1 MKRRSFGVVLG
12 LALLAALV
20 VGQTVAA
27 KEYTLRWAHSYQPEH
42 PFHVAAEMVAK
53 DVAEK
58 TGGNVKINVYPAGQ
72 LGSEKDIVEGLAMG
86 TLDMVIAGPGE
97 LGKWHKP
104 ILVMEAAYVFRDV
117 DHMYKVVRGEV
128 GQELWGG
135 LLEETGMRVLDTW
148 YYGTRHV
155 TSNKPVYTPNDMKGM
170 KLRAPDMPMSI
181 ANTKAMGAS
190 PTPMALSEVYLALQQ
205 GAVDGQENPIATIAA
220 NRFYEVQ
227 SYLNMTGHVV
237 QATPVAINEMAF
249 QNLPGEY
256 QDVLVSSIAKHTD
269 IVRGMIADYEA
280 EWLDKFQEFG
290 MKIVESDIDAFM
302 AATKVIPQEFGS
314 QWGEGLY
321 ERIQQVQ

>member
-1 MKRRSFGVVLG
+1 MKRQSFWMLLG
-12 LALLAALV
+12 LVLALL

-27 KEYTLRWAHSYQPEH
+27 QEYTLRWAHVYQPEH
-42 PFHVAAEMVAK
+42 PFHVAAEMVAQ

-58 TGGNVKINVYPAGQ
+58 TDGKVKINVYPAGQ

-104 ILVMEAAYVFRDV
+104 ILVMEAAYLFRDV
-117 DHMYKVVRGEV
+117 DHMYKVVRGEI
-128 GQELWGG
+128 GQELWDG
-135 LLEETGMRVLDTW
+135 LLKETGMRVLDTW

-155 TSNKPVYTPNDMKGM
+155 TSNKPVYTPEDMKGM

-190 PTPMALSEVYLALQQ
+190 PTLSEGYLALQQ

-237 QATPVAINEMAF
+237 QATPVAINDMVF
-249 QNLPGEY
+249 QSLPKEY
-256 QDVLVSSIAKHTD
+256 QDVVVASIAEHTD
-269 IVRGMIADYEA
+269 VVRGMIADYEE
-280 EWLDKFQEFG
+280 EWLAKFQEFG
-290 MKIVESDIDAFM
+290 VKVIEPDIDAFM
-302 AATKVIPQEFGS
+302 AACKVIPQEFGS

-321 ERIQQVQ
+321 ERIQQAQ